1 MMTVSR
7 NRMRALAVPA
17 VALALGAVVLA
28 ARLGFSS
35 PASAACRCGP
45 SKFEGGSFHGE
56 YYEDYVLASVLDG
69 VASGTYIDVG
79 ANHPIENS
87 VTALFYERGWQGITI
102 EPNPEFIP
110 LYAKLRPRDI
120 HLNIGIASS
129 WGTLT
134 FYKVTDKPGGDD
146 RYAAGGLST
155 FDPAVAKQWRRAGL
169 TVTESM
175 VPVTTLNRV
184 LEERPLEEITILSVD
199 VEGFEKQVLESIDL
213 RRHRPLVIVVE
224 ACLPGTEIPSYEP
237 WEGLLLRAGY
247 APAMSDGLNRY
258 YVPRDRVDLLARFI
272 HVDMC
277 VKRSKLA
284 RGVRLDGLSSL
295 P

>member
-1 MMTVSR
+1 MTVSR
-7 NRMRALAVPA
+7 NRMAALAMLA
-17 VALALGAVVLA
+17 VALALAVVVLA
-28 ARLGFSS
+28 VRLGLSS
-35 PASAACRCGP
+35 QASAACRCAP

-56 YYEDYVLASVLDG
+56 YYEDYVLSSVLDG

-102 EPNPEFIP
+102 EPNPEYIP
-110 LYAKLRPRDI
+110 LFAKLRPRDA
-120 HLNIGIASS
+120 HLNLGIASAG
-129 WGTLT
+129 GTLT
-134 FYKVTDKPGGDD
+134 FYRVTDPPGGDGT
-146 RYAAGGLST
+146 YASAGLST
-155 FDPAVAKQWRRAGL
+155 FNPAFAEQRRREGL
-169 TVTESM
+169 TVSELM
-175 VPVTTLNRV
+175 VPVTTLNKV
-184 LEERPLEEITILSVD
+184 LEQRPLKEITILSID

-213 RRHRPLVIVVE
+213 RKHRPLVIVLE
-224 ACLPGTEIPSYEP
+224 ACLPGTEVPSNEL
-237 WEGLLLRAGY
+237 WEGLLLQASY

-284 RGVRLDGLSSL
+284 RGVRLDGWM
-295 P
+295 PWR

>member
-7 NRMRALAVPA
+7 NRLTALAVLA
-17 VALALGAVVLA
+17 VALALAAVVLA
-28 ARLGFSS
+28 VRLGLSS
-35 PASAACRCGP
+35 QASAACRCAP

-79 ANHPIENS
+79 ANHPIEDN
-87 VTALFYERGWQGITI
+87 VTALFYERGWHGIII
-102 EPNPEFIP
+102 EPNAEYIP
-110 LYAKLRPRDI
+110 LYAKLRPRDV
-120 HLNIGIASS
+120 HLNVGIASAG
-129 WGTLT
+129 GTLT
-134 FYKVTDKPGGDD
+134 FYKVTDPPGGDG

-155 FDPAVAKQWRRAGL
+155 FDPAVAQRRRRAGL
-169 TVTESM
+169 TVSESM
-175 VPVTTLNRV
+175 VTVTTLNKV
-184 LEERPLEEITILSVD
+184 LEQRPLEEITILSID

-213 RRHRPLVIVVE
+213 RKHRPLVIVVE
-224 ACLPGTEIPSYEP
+224 ACLPGTEVPSYDL
-237 WEGLLLRAGY
+237 WEGLLLQAGY

-258 YVPRDRVDLLARFI
+258 YVPQDRADLLARFI

-284 RGVRLDGLSSL
+284 RGVRLDGWM
-295 P
+295 PWR

>member
-1 MMTVSR
+1 MTLSR
-7 NRMRALAVPA
+7 NRMRALAVLA
-17 VALALGAVVLA
+17 VALALAAVVLA
-28 ARLGFSS
+28 VRLGLSS
-35 PASAACRCGP
+35 QASAACRCAP
-45 SKFEGGSFHGE
+45 SKFEGGSFHSG

-79 ANHPIENS
+79 ANHPIEDN
-87 VTALFYERGWQGITI
+87 VTALFYERGWHGITI
-102 EPNPEFIP
+102 EPNPEYIP
-110 LYAKLRPRDI
+110 LYAKLRPRDV
-120 HLNIGIASS
+120 HLNIGIASAG
-129 WGTLT
+129 GTLT
-134 FYKVTDKPGGDD
+134 FYKVTDPPGGDGT
-146 RYAAGGLST
+146 YAAGGLST
-155 FDPAVAKQWRRAGL
+155 FDPTVAKRWRRFGL
-169 TVTESM
+169 TITESM
-175 VPVTTLNRV
+175 VPVTTLNKV
-184 LEERPLEEITILSVD
+184 LEARPLDEITILSVD

-247 APAMSDGLNRY
+247 APAMADGLNRY

-284 RGVRLDGLSSL
+284 RGVRLDGRTPL